1 MLKPEYPENELER
14 LQTLHALKIL
24 DTEPEERFDR
34 LTRMAKRLFDVPIA
48 LVSLVDDNRQWF
60 KSCFGL
66 PVQETDRDVSFCGH
80 AILSSECLVVED
92 ATKDNRFFDN
102 PLVAGEPNI
111 RFYAGYPLKG
121 INGMKLGTFCIIDD
135 KPRVFGKEDMR
146 DFEDLAVMAERELEA
161 VQVSTLDELTGIT
174 NRRGFNTLSEFS
186 FQMCRRMNVDL
197 SLVYFDLDKFKAIN
211 DTYGHKE
218 GDDVLIAFSFLLSK
232 ELRES
237 DVLARLGGDEFAVL
251 FTGANIHQTQRTI
264 KRFQQ
269 TLDEFNKNS
278 GKPYDIEFSHGVVS
292 YVQSAHGSIE
302 ALIEDADKQMY
313 ERKKQQGKG

>member
-135 KPRVFGKEDMR
+135 KPRVFDKEDMR

>member
-1 MLKPEYPENELER
+1 MLKPEYLENELER

-66 PVQETDRDVSFCGH
+66 PVQETDRGVSFCGH

-135 KPRVFGKEDMR
+135 KPRVFDKEDMR

-251 FTGANIHQTQRTI
+251 FTGANIHQTHRTI